1 MRENGTFA
9 FIMEQKSLEY
19 YTRNNCGLTQIGGL
33 LNERNYAIA
42 MAKGKLIWNQ
52 LNVRLFRNKSL
63 KIILFWKPRGICNP
77 DHKPCFISCFLVSG
91 KNIKYK
97 PTKVWKDKVG
107 ACIKGRNTRA
117 SHGRRGSSLANC
129 KKTCEDETS
138 FNCRSIEHEPNQGL
152 CHWNEDNKASAGRD
166 YQERCHDS
174 RFIYSELV
182 QGWWNFILLT

>member
-1 MRENGTFA
+1 MG
-9 FIMEQKSLEY
+9 
-19 YTRNNCGLTQIGGL
+19 C
-33 LNERNYAIA
+33 
-42 MAKGKLIWNQ
+42 
-52 LNVRLFRNKSL
+52 V
-63 KIILFWKPRGICNP
+63 CNP
-77 DHKPCFISCFLVSG
+77 DHKPCFISCLLVSG

-182 QGWWNFILLT
+182 QGW